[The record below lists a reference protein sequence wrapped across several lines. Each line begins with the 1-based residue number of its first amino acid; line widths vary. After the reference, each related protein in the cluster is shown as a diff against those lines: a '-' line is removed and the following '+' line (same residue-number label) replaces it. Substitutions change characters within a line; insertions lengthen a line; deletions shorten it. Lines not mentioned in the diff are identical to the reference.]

1 MQNLTQLTQL
11 ELVLLALV
19 ARGKG
24 KCSWYQLAKQLSYR
38 DVPREPDMMVVLKK
52 LAADGL
58 VKRYIET
65 GSPRDRWEWTTE
77 GSILLTDCTASE
89 PTTLCKYVTV

>member
-19 ARGKG
+19 ARGQG
-24 KCSWYQLAKQLSYR
+24 KCNWYQLAKQISCR
-38 DVPREPDMMVVLKK
+38 DVPRSPDMMVVLKK

-65 GSPRDRWEWTTE
+65 DSWRDRWELTAE
-77 GSILLTDCTASE
+77 GSILMTYATVYEL
-89 PTTLCKYVTV
+89 TTLSEYEV

>member
-19 ARGKG
+19 ARGQG
-24 KCSWYQLAKQLSYR
+24 KCNWYQLAKQLSYR

-65 GSPRDRWEWTTE
+65 GSWRDRWELTAE
-77 GSILLTDCTASE
+77 GSILITDATVYE
-89 PTTLCKYVTV
+89 LTTLSEYEV